1 MTKNGYQ
8 NLIIIALV
16 LIFGITACASGT
28 GEPRGSGT
36 RGNLKRLKTNKE
48 GELRQSWKDY
58 TVYKRGRDATSFQK
72 GFVAFVY
79 KLKNDKKI
87 ILDSQWIEVTSDE
100 MKAKGKIFDGTT
112 SAEILG
118 HNQELYGYLV
128 YRSADIVSVRIVDE
142 QTVQLNY
149 RYNRNYSQ

>member
-1 MTKNGYQ
+1 MIKNGYQ
-8 NLIIIALV
+8 NLIIIVLALA
-16 LIFGITACASGT
+16 FGITACASDT
-28 GEPRGSGT
+28 GGT
-36 RGNLKRLKTNKE
+36 RGNLKRLKTSKE
-48 GELRQSWKDY
+48 VELRQSWKDY
-58 TVYKRGRDATSFQK
+58 IVHKRNRPSSFQK

-87 ILDSQWIEVTSDE
+87 ILDDQWIEVTSDE

-118 HNQELYGYLV
+118 HNQELYCYLV
-128 YRSADIVSVRIVDE
+128 YRSADFVSVSIVDE

>member
-28 GEPRGSGT
+28 GETRKGGT

-48 GELRQSWKDY
+48 GELRQTWKDY
-58 TVYKRGRDATSFQK
+58 IVHKRNRGSSFQK

-87 ILDSQWIEVTSDE
+87 ILDDQWIEVTSDE

-128 YRSADIVSVRIVDE
+128 YRSADNVSVRIIDE
-142 QTVQLNY
+142 QTVELNY
-149 RYNRNYSQ
+149 RYNRNYSL

>member
-8 NLIIIALV
+8 NWIIIAVV

-28 GEPRGSGT
+28 GETRKGGT

-48 GELRQSWKDY
+48 GELRQTWKDY
-58 TVYKRGRDATSFQK
+58 IVHKRNRGSSFQK

-87 ILDSQWIEVTSDE
+87 ILDDQWIEVTSDE

-128 YRSADIVSVRIVDE
+128 YRSADNASVRIIDE

>member
-1 MTKNGYQ
+1 MTRIG
-8 NLIIIALV
+8 NLKLATIALA
-16 LIFGITACASGT
+16 LIFGITACASNTSST
-28 GEPRGSGT
+28 GGNRK
-36 RGNLKRLKTNKE
+36 NLKRVKINKE
-48 GELRQSWKDY
+48 AELRKTWKDY

-72 GFVAFVY
+72 GFAAFVY
-79 KLKNDKKI
+79 KIKDDKKI
-87 ILDSQWIEVTSDE
+87 ILDDQWIEVTSDE
-100 MKAKGKIFDGTT
+100 MKAKAKILESTI

-128 YRSADIVSVRIVDE
+128 YRTADIVSVRIVDE

>member
-8 NLIIIALV
+8 NLILIALV
-16 LIFGITACASGT
+16 LIFGITACASDT
-28 GEPRGSGT
+28 GETRKSGT

-48 GELRQSWKDY
+48 GQLRQNWKDY
-58 TVYKRGRDATSFQK
+58 IVHKRNRPSSSFQR
-72 GFVAFVY
+72 GFVGFVY
-79 KLKNDKKI
+79 KLKDDKKI
-87 ILDSQWIEVTSDE
+87 ILDDQWIEVTSDE
-100 MKAKGKIFDGTT
+100 MKAKGKIFDGIT

-128 YRSADIVSVRIVDE
+128 YRSADIVSVRIIDE
-142 QTVQLNY
+142 QSVQLNY

>member
-1 MTKNGYQ
+1 MKKSVH
-8 NLIIIALV
+8 LDWIIIVLA
-16 LIFGITACASGT
+16 LIFGITACASSTGGT
-28 GEPRGSGT
+28 VGST

-58 TVYKRGRDATSFQK
+58 TVYKRGRDRSFQK

-79 KLKNDKKI
+79 QLKDDKKI
-87 ILDSQWIEVTSDE
+87 ILDSPWILVTSDE
-100 MKAKGKIFDGTT
+100 MKAKGKIFEGTL

-128 YRSADIVSVRIVDE
+128 YRRADIVSVRIIDE

-149 RYNRNYSQ
+149 RYVRNYSQ

>member
-1 MTKNGYQ
+1 MTNKGRIK
-8 NLIIIALV
+8 LIAIALA
-16 LIFGITACASGT
+16 LIFGITACASNTSST
-28 GEPRGSGT
+28 GGNRK
-36 RGNLKRLKTNKE
+36 NLKRVKINKE
-48 GELRQSWKDY
+48 AELRKTWKDY

-72 GFVAFVY
+72 GFAAFVY
-79 KLKNDKKI
+79 KIKDDKKI
-87 ILDSQWIEVTSDE
+87 ILDDQWIEVTSDE
-100 MKAKGKIFDGTT
+100 MKAKAKILESTI

-128 YRSADIVSVRIVDE
+128 YRTADIVSVRIVDE